1 MSAHRHG
8 VVMAGGSGTR
18 LWPMSRVAL
27 PKQLLPMKDG
37 HSLLKLAYE
46 RLEGIVPA
54 ERRYICASRAH
65 EQPIRAEL
73 AQLPA
78 LGFLG
83 EPMGRDTLNAV
94 GLAATVVAKGDP
106 DGVMAVLTA
115 DHLIEPVG
123 IMRERM
129 MEAFALVEQDRRRL
143 VTSGITPT
151 YPATG
156 FGYVES
162 GDPVPGAPHA
172 RFARRFAEK
181 PSLET
186 AKSFLEAGNFSWN
199 SGMFV
204 FSARTVLEAIG
215 SYQPEC
221 AAGLARIGAAW
232 GTPDAARTIDAVYP
246 TLPRVSVDRALM
258 EPASADPA
266 YSICV
271 VPLPVQWLDIGSWPA
286 FSSTLVPDASGN
298 RTNARAVHIGSRDVT
313 CVSDDPS
320 HVIATIGCEGLVIVR
335 TRDATLVCPAALAER
350 VKEIAGLVPPE
361 VR

>member
-1 MSAHRHG
+1 MSAHRHA

-18 LWPMSRVAL
+18 LWPMSRASL
-27 PKQLLPMKDG
+27 PKQLMPMKDG

-46 RLEGIVPA
+46 RLEGVVPA

-73 AQLPA
+73 PQLPSG
-78 LGFLG
+78 GFLG
-83 EPMGRDTLNAV
+83 EPVGRDTLNAV
-94 GLAATVVAKGDP
+94 GLAATVVSKADP

-123 IMRERM
+123 ILRERM
-129 MEAFALVEQDRRRL
+129 AEAFALVEQDRRRL
-143 VTSGITPT
+143 VTFGITPT

-162 GDPVPGAPHA
+162 GDRVPGASHA

-181 PSLET
+181 PSLE
-186 AKSFLEAGNFSWN
+186 AAQSFLAAGSFSWN

-204 FSARTVLEAIG
+204 FSARTALEAIG
-215 SYQPEC
+215 TFQPEC

-232 GTPDAARTIDAVYP
+232 GTSGSARTIDAVYP
-246 TLPRVSVDRALM
+246 TLPRISVDRALM
-258 EPASADPA
+258 EPASSDPA

-271 VPLPVQWLDIGSWPA
+271 VPLPVEWLDIGSWPA
-286 FSSTLVPDASGN
+286 FSSTLAADESGN
-298 RTNARAVHIGSRDVT
+298 RTNARAVHLDSHGVT

-350 VKEIAGLVPPE
+350 VKEIAGLVPPD

>member
-1 MSAHRHG
+1 MIGHRHV

-18 LWPMSRVAL
+18 LWPMSRAAL

-37 HSLLKLAYE
+37 HSLLKLAYD
-46 RLEGIVPA
+46 RLDGVVPA
-54 ERRYICASRAH
+54 ERRYVCASRGH
-65 EQPIRAEL
+65 EAPIRAEL
-73 AQLPA
+73 PQLPST
-78 LGFLG
+78 GFLG

-94 GLAATVVAKGDP
+94 GLAATAVAAADP

-115 DHLIEPVG
+115 DHLIEPVA
-123 IMRERM
+123 ILRERM
-129 MEAFALVEQDRRRL
+129 VEAFALVEQDRRRL
-143 VTSGITPT
+143 VTFGITPT

-162 GDPVPGAPHA
+162 GDPVPGSPHA

-181 PSLET
+181 PSLEV
-186 AKSFLEAGNFSWN
+186 AQSFLAAGNFAWN

-204 FSARTVLEAIG
+204 LSARTVLEAIAA
-215 SYQPEC
+215 YQPEC
-221 AAGLARIGAAW
+221 ARGLARIGAAW
-232 GTPDAARTIDAVYP
+232 GTAAAAGTVDAVYP
-246 TLPRVSVDRALM
+246 TLPRISVDKALM

-271 VPLPVQWLDIGSWPA
+271 VPLPISWLDIGSWPA
-286 FSSTLVPDASGN
+286 FAGTLEPDAAGN
-298 RTNARAVHIGSRDVT
+298 RTNARAVHIDSRAVT

-350 VKEIAGLVPPE
+350 VKEMAGLVPPD

>member
-1 MSAHRHG
+1 MSSHRHG

-18 LWPMSRVAL
+18 LWPMSRAAL

-46 RLEGIVPA
+46 RLEGVVPA
-54 ERRYICASRAH
+54 EHRYICASRAH
-65 EQPIRAEL
+65 EAPIRAEL
-73 AQLPA
+73 PRLSA

-94 GLAATVVAKGDP
+94 GLAATAVSKADP

-123 IMRERM
+123 VLRERM
-129 MEAFALVEQDRRRL
+129 AEAFALVEQDRRRL
-143 VTSGITPT
+143 VTFGITPT

-162 GDPVPGAPHA
+162 GDAVPGAPHA

-186 AKSFLEAGNFSWN
+186 AQSFLAAGNFLWN
-199 SGMFV
+199 SGMFI
-204 FSARTVLEAIG
+204 FSVRTVLEAIG

-232 GTPDAARTIDAVYP
+232 GTPDAGRTIDAVYP
-246 TLPRVSVDRALM
+246 TLPRISVDRALM
-258 EPASADPA
+258 EPASADPR

-286 FSSTLVPDASGN
+286 FASTLSPDDSGN
-298 RTNARAVHIGSRDVT
+298 RTNARAVHLDSRGVT

-320 HVIATIGCEGLVIVR
+320 HVIATIGCEDLVIVR

-361 VR
+361 AR